1 MVLSRDQLLQLQ
13 DIHTVKVQLPDDMG
27 EVSIRALSLAEV
39 QEYNKSCSGL
49 DEQGAAALLAAYA
62 LVDEQGNRL
71 FDPKKEADVALLR
84 NKAGFTVLR
93 IAEAANRLSVAG
105 KNEVEKLLKN
115 YKKTSLGS
123 GSSDSVSISE

>member
-1 MVLSRDQLLQLQ
+1 MVLSREQLLQLQ
-13 DIHTVKVQLPDDMG
+13 DLHTVKVALPDNMG

-39 QEYNKSCSGL
+39 QEYNKQCAGM

-62 LVDEQGNRL
+62 LVDEQGNQL
-71 FDPKKEADVALLR
+71 FDPKKDAEVSMLR
-84 NKAGFTVLR
+84 KKAGFTVLR

-115 YKKTSLGS
+115 YKKTSSDS
-123 GSSDSVSISE
+123 GSSDSVSTSE